1 MGEAMPYC
9 PQCKFEYEEGVA
21 RCPDCKVD
29 LKPGSPPQPAQPGP
43 DTRPVRLCTVPDVSA
58 GDIIRALLSEN
69 GIPSVLQRYGPITGE
84 LGRVTDGLTD
94 DYAIILV
101 PANRLREAMELLE
114 AIQSGDTVWP
124 DGMEPEE

>member
-1 MGEAMPYC
+1 MPYC

-29 LKPGSPPQPAQPGP
+29 LKPGSPPQPAQPAQPGP
-43 DTRPVRLCTVPDVSA
+43 ETRPVRLCTVPDVSA